1 MDSIKQ
7 TDEITSMEQLGC
19 PNGCRQALELNRKAS
34 NFGLARYPKKSKNSQ
49 YVRSLEAQ
57 WRAHY
62 PKSIFVP
69 PLGGL
74 TSVCLNT
81 RRDETVIPLGPMPS
95 EAMAAGPKCQNQPT
109 CESGAGPVKNGQIRI
124 QILDLGSSGCLN
136 SRRRSRRDGIPG
148 ICCRRRSGLIEWR
161 RRRGARERK
170 AEKDSVCAGGAGD
183 RLKRRKKRASRE
195 RNTQQPNHPNV
206 IFPKSIIYFIF

>member
-1 MDSIKQ
+1 MSDRWKR
-7 TDEITSMEQLGC
+7 
-19 PNGCRQALELNRKAS
+19 NGVLI
-34 NFGLARYPKKSKNSQ
+34 
-49 YVRSLEAQ
+49 AQ
-57 WRAHY
+57 NLYLYLLSAVWR
-62 PKSIFVP
+62 
-69 PLGGL
+69 L
-74 TSVCLNT
+74 SVWT
-81 RRDETVIPLGPMPS
+81 QRRDETVIPLGPMPS

-206 IFPKSIIYFIF
+206 IFSKSIIYFIFNLYNI